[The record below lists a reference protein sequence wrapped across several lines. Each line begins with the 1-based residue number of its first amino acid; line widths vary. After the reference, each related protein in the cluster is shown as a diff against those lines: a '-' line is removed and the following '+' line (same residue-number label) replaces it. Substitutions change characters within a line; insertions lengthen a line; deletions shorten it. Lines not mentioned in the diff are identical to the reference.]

1 MKATMFAAAIL
12 LSAASTAVLGYP
24 SYPYATSQQRQAPY
38 AEQQQYLRQQVGQQ
52 QYLQYS

>member
-1 MKATMFAAAIL
+1 MFAAAIL